1 VNIHNEPASGGGPA
15 TVVAD
20 DTQVGITVLCLFGV
34 AWTLVLIPLSSA
46 STTAA
51 LAAMVAASLW
61 AGGLLL
67 ACRRRD
73 FTAAEAAGAAAS
85 DLTAAQR
92 QRVFVVTNVVQAV
105 VFSVAISVCIA
116 TARVG
121 WIPLVAALVVGVHFV
136 PLARAFGEVSFRWA
150 GAVLAVL
157 GGSGLI
163 LVPAG
168 TTTPRMAVTI
178 TAMGSSIALLAAATA
193 LLRRH
198 GRVTPMAPPHTT
210 TG

>member
-1 VNIHNEPASGGGPA
+1 MNIRTEAASGGAPV
-15 TVVAD
+15 TVAAD
-20 DTQVGITVLCLFGV
+20 NTQVGITVLCLFGM
-34 AWTLVLIPLSSA
+34 AWTLVLIPLASA
-46 STTAA
+46 STTVAM
-51 LAAMVAASLW
+51 AAMGLAVLW

-73 FTAAEAAGAAAS
+73 FTAAEAAEAAAS

-92 QRVFVVTNVVQAV
+92 QRVFVVTNVAQAV

-116 TARVG
+116 TARIG

-136 PLARAFGEVSFRWA
+136 PLARAFGEASFRWA

-157 GGSGLI
+157 GGSGLTLI
-163 LVPAG
+163 TLG
-168 TTTPRMAVTI
+168 TMAPEVAVTV
-178 TAMGSSIALLAAATA
+178 AAVGSSITLLATATA

-198 GRVTPMAPPHTT
+198 GRRRPRQRSHSYVR
-210 TG
+210 